1 MQIRKIILIFLPLIL
16 FARINPFEPVISPTN
31 KNIIKPKYFTHA
43 KVYLPNDARILKK
56 VIFVYQSVS
65 SDIKQKEVDI
75 NKNIDFHSPII
86 LIHKP
91 KKFGIKK
98 YYFGKFIL
106 YVKDKKIFIQTKDKL
121 LRAFFL
127 IAPFRLVLD
136 FRGVSNFP
144 TIRKKIQTFIKKVV
158 VGSHGNFY
166 RVVIYLD
173 ANYKY
178 KIKKMDEGIEIDFF

>member
-1 MQIRKIILIFLPLIL
+1 MKYLVFMILAVFA
-16 FARINPFEPVISPTN
+16 FARINPFVPVITPEN
-31 KNIIKPKYFTHA
+31 KNIVKPEYFTKA
-43 KVYLPNDARILKK
+43 EVFLPSDARILKK

-65 SDIKQKEVDI
+65 SDIKQKTVDI

-91 KKFGIKK
+91 KNFGIKK

-106 YVKDKKIFIQTKDKL
+106 YIKNKKIFLQTKDPL
-121 LRAFFL
+121 LRTFFL
-127 IAPFRLVLD
+127 ISPFRLVLD
-136 FRGVSNFP
+136 FKKKSDFP
-144 TIRKKIQTFIKKVV
+144 TIKKNIGTFVKKVV

-173 ANYKY
+173 ANYRY
-178 KIKKMDEGIEIDFF
+178 RLKKRDEGIEIDFF

>member
-1 MQIRKIILIFLPLIL
+1 MKYLVFAILFVFS
-16 FARINPFEPVISPTN
+16 FARINPFEPVI
-31 KNIIKPKYFTHA
+31 KPNNNTIVKPQYFKKA
-43 KVYLPNDARILKK
+43 KVYLPSDARILKK
-56 VIFVYQSVS
+56 IIFVYQSVS
-65 SDIKQKEVDI
+65 SDINQKEVEI

-86 LIHKP
+86 ITHHP
-91 KKFGIKK
+91 KTFGIKK

-106 YVKDKKIFIQTKDKL
+106 YIKNKKIFLHTKDKL

-127 IAPFRLVLD
+127 VAPFRLVLD
-136 FRGVSNFP
+136 FKAYSNFP
-144 TIRKKIQTFIKKVV
+144 TIKKNINSFVKKVV

-178 KIKKMDEGIEIDFF
+178 KIKKRDEGIEIDFF